1 MVLTIAATVAGAQTA
16 VSQTNSS
23 MGLGRPI
30 TVSQPDVSTQV
41 PAPAMTEDQQTE
53 FEDTHLI
60 MAETGLFDIRL
71 SLNGK
76 EITSEQELK
85 NIIASA
91 DDEKALQ
98 YLKDAEDRSSLG
110 WVLTG
115 SGSGMLV
122 VGALASW
129 NNNNGVLFN
138 VLALGGLVTD
148 LIGGIVFRASQSEEL
163 DAVDRY
169 NQIIREDNGISMLDL
184 PNAPMGL
191 AYVQRF

>member
-1 MVLTIAATVAGAQTA
+1 MVLAMTAAVAGAQMPTTP
-16 VSQTNSS
+16 V
-23 MGLGRPI
+23 M
-30 TVSQPDVSTQV
+30 TQ
-41 PAPAMTEDQQTE
+41 DQQTE
-53 FEDTHLI
+53 FEYTHLI
-60 MAETGLFDIRL
+60 SAETGLFDIHF
-71 SLNGK
+71 SLNGQ
-76 EITSEQELK
+76 EIASEKDLEK
-85 NIIASA
+85 IIASA

-98 YLKDAEDRSSLG
+98 DLKGAEDRSSLG

-115 SGSGMLV
+115 SGSAMLV

-148 LIGGIVFRASQSEEL
+148 LIGGIVFRESQSEKL

-169 NQIIREDNGISMLDL
+169 NEIIREDNGISFLNL
-184 PNAPMGL
+184 PDASMAL